1 MSNKNQKLLT
11 LDDLYTFCVMQN
23 TTYSFDSKNSGYQIA
38 VQIPA
43 NFEVDENTEDDTL
56 LFCTVKIMHS
66 GENRN
71 HSNVTDE
78 ALIKASKNLA
88 YKPVLANFME
98 YVDEKTGETLKDF
111 TAHDM
116 ILNDDGTVTYLE
128 KQIGCFTADEPYF
141 EVEEETGHN
150 FLYGKCAIP
159 RSYSDA
165 VSIIERK
172 GGTKVSVELL
182 INEMQYNSKS
192 KVLELTDIIIKGLT
206 WLGKNPE
213 TLEDVGEGMRNAR
226 LDIIDFSVENNSM
239 QFSKDEKLIEVLDKL
254 NTTLSKFNINND
266 QNNVQ
271 NENQEEGGNKNMDKF
286 NELLSKYGKT
296 IEDVDFDYEGLTDE
310 ELEQKFESVFGE
322 AQSDDGNDDDNADN
336 VDNPEDNSSNDEPS
350 DDEETPKIYEV
361 EGESSETSN
370 NEPEIKEDNACGGGS
385 KKKKK
390 CSEESMSRTYE
401 ISHDEIRYSLYQLLM
416 PYEEAENDCYWIMD
430 VFDTYFVY
438 QSCTGKTFG
447 QKYTKDNDVVA
458 FDGERYE
465 LFLEYLTASEM
476 AELKDMRSNY
486 SSIIEQL
493 NAYKYAEDIAD
504 KLSIFEDEGYSAY
517 LDTDEFKNLMSEDT
531 LKKFTKE
538 ELIEKADAAL
548 GKAVKEA
555 KTYSFNFSNED
566 VYGKKKNKIGVFS
579 DFDTAKDQNPYGDY
593 FKSIN

>member
-1 MSNKNQKLLT
+1 MSNKNKKLLT
-11 LDDLYTFCVMQN
+11 LDDLYNFCVRQN
-23 TTYSFDSKNSGYQIA
+23 KMYSFDSKDSGYQIA

-43 NFEVDENTEDDTL
+43 NFEVDENTKDDTL

-71 HSNVTDE
+71 HSSVTDE

-116 ILNDDGTVTYLE
+116 ILNNDGTVTYLE

-141 EVEEETGHN
+141 EVEEKTGHN

-192 KVLELTDIIIKGLT
+192 KVLELTDIIIQGLT
-206 WLGKNPE
+206 CLGKNPE

-266 QNNVQ
+266 QNNGQ

-322 AQSDDGNDDDNADN
+322 TQSD
-336 VDNPEDNSSNDEPS
+336 DEPS
-350 DDEETPKIYEV
+350 DDEETPKINKNES
-361 EGESSETSN
+361 EGESDEDSD
-370 NEPEIKEDNACGGGS
+370 NEPEAKENEACGGGGSGSGS
-385 KKKKK
+385 KKRKKNN
-390 CSEESMSRTYE
+390 SEEPVEDMVRTYT
-401 ISHDEIRYSLYQLLM
+401 ISHEDIRYALYQLLSEFESADNEW
-416 PYEEAENDCYWIMD
+416 YCITGVYDD
-430 VFDTYFVY
+430 HFVY
-438 QSCTGKTFG
+438 ESWDGGKIYG
-447 QKYTKDNDVVA
+447 QKYTKDNDTVA
-458 FDGERYE
+458 FDGERYT
-465 LFLEYLTASEM
+465 LHREYLTDSEY
-476 AELKDMRSNY
+476 AELQSMRSNY
-486 SSIIEQL
+486 SSIVEQL

-548 GKAVKEA
+548 GKAVKES

-566 VYGKKKNKIGVFS
+566 ASGKKKNKIGVFS
-579 DFDTAKDQNPYGDY
+579 DFDSAKDQNPYGDY

>member
-1 MSNKNQKLLT
+1 MPNKNKKLLT
-11 LDDLYTFCVMQN
+11 LDDLYNFCASQN
-23 TTYSFDSKNSGYQIA
+23 KMYSFDSKDSGYQIA

-71 HSNVTDE
+71 HSSVTDE

-116 ILNDDGTVTYLE
+116 ILNDDGTVTYLA

-192 KVLELTDIIIKGLT
+192 KVLELTDIIIQGLT
-206 WLGKNPE
+206 CLGKNPE

-254 NTTLSKFNINND
+254 NTTLSKFNIND
-266 QNNVQ
+266 QNNGQ

-322 AQSDDGNDDDNADN
+322 TQSD
-336 VDNPEDNSSNDEPS
+336 DEPS
-350 DDEETPKIYEV
+350 DDEETPKINKNES
-361 EGESSETSN
+361 EGESDETSD

-401 ISHDEIRYSLYQLLM
+401 ISHDEIRYTLYQLLM

-438 QSCTGKTFG
+438 QSYTGKTFG

-458 FDGERYE
+458 FDGERY
-465 LFLEYLTASEM
+465 
-476 AELKDMRSNY
+476 
-486 SSIIEQL
+486 
-493 NAYKYAEDIAD
+493 
-504 KLSIFEDEGYSAY
+504 
-517 LDTDEFKNLMSEDT
+517 
-531 LKKFTKE
+531 
-538 ELIEKADAAL
+538 
-548 GKAVKEA
+548 
-555 KTYSFNFSNED
+555 
-566 VYGKKKNKIGVFS
+566 
-579 DFDTAKDQNPYGDY
+579 
-593 FKSIN
+593 

>member
-1 MSNKNQKLLT
+1 MQNKNKKLLT
-11 LDDLYTFCVMQN
+11 LDDLYNFCVSQN
-23 TTYSFDSKNSGYQIA
+23 KMYSFDSKDSGYQIA

-43 NFEVDENTEDDTL
+43 NFEVDKNTEDDTL

-192 KVLELTDIIIKGLT
+192 KVLELTDIIIQGLT
-206 WLGKNPE
+206 CLGKNPE

-254 NTTLSKFNINND
+254 NTTLSKFNIND
-266 QNNVQ
+266 QNNGQ

-310 ELEQKFESVFGE
+310 ELDQKFESVFGE
-322 AQSDDGNDDDNADN
+322 VQSDDADD
-336 VDNPEDNSSNDEPS
+336 VDNPEDNSSDDEPS
-350 DDEETPKIYEV
+350 DDEETPKIDEV
-361 EGESSETSN
+361 EGESDETSN

-438 QSCTGKTFG
+438 QSYTGKTFG

-486 SSIIEQL
+486 SSIVEQL
-493 NAYKYAEDIAD
+493 NAYKYAENIAD

-548 GKAVKEA
+548 GKAVKES

-566 VYGKKKNKIGVFS
+566 ASGKKKNKIGVFS